1 MNQAYLTTSVS
12 PKGIKSGTRTIDERP
27 GDPVFLKDMRKFSIM
42 QPLVVKIF
50 TVYRRIKDKIK
61 LNSG

>member
-27 GDPVFLKDMRKFSIM
+27 GDPVFLKDMRKFSM
-42 QPLVVKIF
+42 QVIGMQM
-50 TVYRRIKDKIK
+50 TSGG
-61 LNSG
+61 LNHG